1 MAKKILFI
9 AILLFLKHT
18 YAQVGIGTTNP
29 NGSAQLEL
37 LSSDKGLLIPRL
49 ELTSSTDISTI
60 TNGNVESL
68 LIYNTVAVS
77 DVTQG
82 FYYWS
87 GSKWEKIVT
96 TSVVENLISSGGL
109 NGLSA
114 FEVWQSQAGNA
125 GKTISEYFNSLKGS
139 DGLTGIQGIQG
150 VQGLPGLD
158 GASVQIKGSVAGV
171 ADLPVAGNTKGDGQI
186 TKDDGHLH
194 VWDGTSWI
202 DVGLVKGPKGDQ
214 GLQGVV
220 GLQGVQ
226 GIQGLSGLDG
236 SSVQIKGS
244 VADVVDLPVAGNTK
258 GDGQITKDNG
268 HLHVWD
274 GASWIDVGLVKGPK
288 GDTGLQGVQGI
299 KGESVVVTDN
309 LLSISSTNA
318 LSANQGKILKSAV
331 DALTELED
339 GKVYLGNGSNNAVEV
354 RISGDATIANTGVLT
369 VTNNAITTEK
379 INSGGTDKVLV
390 TDNVGAVAWIDKAA
404 FISKINVD
412 AITIEGLGTLA
423 NPYKVKDLGIITA
436 KLADDAVTTVKIVD
450 SAITTEKINSGGIDK
465 VLVTDNLG
473 TVSWIDKAAFI
484 SKINVD
490 AITIEGLGTL
500 ANPYKVK
507 DLGIVTAKLADDA
520 VTTVKILD
528 GAITTEKINSG
539 GTDKVL
545 VTDNLGAVSW
555 IDKAAF
561 IKVDAITIEGLGT
574 LANPYKVKDL
584 GIVTAKLADD
594 AVTTVKI
601 LDGAVTKTKLI
612 TATTAA
618 DNGKVLGIKSDGSGL
633 EWKSYSN
640 VILYVDDFSE
650 VSSTPAAHILTKTAL
665 DATASNFKVSLNGSV
680 VSPDHVAYN
689 ATDNTIKLTGI
700 ALYQYDVVTVVY
712 TINK

>member
-150 VQGLPGLD
+150 VQGLSGLD

-171 ADLPVAGNTKGDGQI
+171 A
-186 TKDDGHLH
+186 
-194 VWDGTSWI
+194 
-202 DVGLVKGPKGDQ
+202 
-214 GLQGVV
+214 
-220 GLQGVQ
+220 
-226 GIQGLSGLDG
+226 
-236 SSVQIKGS
+236 
-244 VADVVDLPVAGNTK
+244 DLPVAGNTK